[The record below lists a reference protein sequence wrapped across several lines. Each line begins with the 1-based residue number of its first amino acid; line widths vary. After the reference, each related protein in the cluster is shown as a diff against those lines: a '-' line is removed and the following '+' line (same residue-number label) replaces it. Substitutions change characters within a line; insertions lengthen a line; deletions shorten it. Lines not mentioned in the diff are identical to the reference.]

1 MIKRINVLKGVGRF
15 SALNPTRGTEG
26 DFSSLNVIYASNACG
41 KSTLCDVFRSLN
53 TGNPAYVIGR
63 KKFGSDAPQEIV
75 ISLEGGQAIRFQNA
89 QWYDRDNCPPI
100 HVYDDRFVAENVFIG
115 HHISID
121 QRRNLYGLVIGDQ
134 SIALKQAVD
143 TAEQQLSNATAAFN
157 AAQSN
162 LTRLIPTGYAI
173 DSYRNLAS
181 VGDVDTKIAE
191 AARDLRSAEQTKT
204 KADAIRARRPLTA
217 IPIAEI
223 PETLEKVLSSTLD
236 TASLAAEARI
246 REHLAATSQGLPI
259 SWVKQGFDAQSS
271 TACPH
276 CGQDMQG
283 LDILDAY
290 RSFFSGELQAQ
301 EQLRE
306 STKSAVRGAFGEA
319 AQNQI
324 RQTLTSHTTEQ
335 DWWKDAAGYE
345 FALSEIGDTETIIA
359 SLQSAHQAIDSALAR
374 KRENPGGEAPL
385 TNEESAAVTSWN
397 EKAAGLKVYNEALS
411 TTNGQLQ
418 NRQATA
424 GVIDLAPLQQ
434 RLTVLNAAKKRH
446 EQAIVDAYAAYD
458 VATSQKISAQQEKQ
472 RANETLREQSNQLF
486 ERYGARINEF
496 LTLFCA
502 DFRIVSDGVTF
513 RGGPPSGQLAIELC
527 GTRVSAT
534 PEAASTP
541 SQPSL
546 ANTLSG
552 GDRSALALAFFLSK
566 VEMASDA
573 GRSIVVFDD
582 PYHNQDRSRRQC
594 TIERIHHLAGIA
606 NQCFV
611 FSHDLE
617 FARTVERRPGT
628 QAKTFVLNPLID
640 PATLEAQPFPP
651 LPSQAYLKNY
661 HLLHNYSKNPAD
673 HLQHLKEVAD
683 TLRIILE
690 EYLRLKFPKAW
701 ADNDWLGDMIRKIR
715 ETQIGTP
722 LSHCQSLVEELAHI
736 NTYSQRFH
744 HGGTGEVADEPE
756 ARELKTYVD
765 RTLKVIHAGGD
776 I

>member
-1 MIKRINVLKGVGRF
+1 MIKRINVLKGIGRF

-41 KSTLCDVFRSLN
+41 KSTLCDVFRSLD

-63 KKFGSDAPQEIV
+63 KRLGSDAQPEIV
-75 ISLEGGQAIRFQNA
+75 ISLEGGQATRFQNA
-89 QWYDRDNCPPI
+89 QWHERDHCPPI

-115 HHISID
+115 HHISVD

-134 SIALKQAVD
+134 AIASKQAVD
-143 TAEQQLSNATAAFN
+143 TAEQQLSNATTAFN
-157 AAQSN
+157 AAHSD
-162 LTRLIPTGYAI
+162 LTRLIPTGYTI
-173 DSYRNLAS
+173 DSFRNLAS
-181 VGDVDTKIAE
+181 VDDVDTKIAE
-191 AARDLRSAEQTKT
+191 ATSEYRTAEQTKT
-204 KADAIRARRPLTA
+204 KADAIRARRPLA
-217 IPIAEI
+217 ALPIAEV
-223 PETLEKVLSSTLD
+223 PETLDKVLSSTLD
-236 TASLAAEARI
+236 TASLAAEAKI
-246 REHLAATSQGLPI
+246 RDHLAATSQGLPI

-306 STKSAVRGAFGEA
+306 STKSAVQGAFGEA

-324 RQTLTSHTTEQ
+324 RQTLTSHKTEQ
-335 DWWKDAAGYE
+335 DWWKDAAGFE
-345 FALSEIGDTETIIA
+345 FALPEIDDIETIIA
-359 SLQSAHQAIDSALAR
+359 LLQAAHQAIDSALAR
-374 KRENPGGEAPL
+374 KQANPGSEAPL
-385 TNEESAAVTSWN
+385 TAEESAAVTSWN
-397 EKAAGLKVYNEALS
+397 EKGAALKAYNEALS
-411 TTNGQLQ
+411 TINGGLQ
-418 NRQATA
+418 NRQANA
-424 GVIDLAPLQQ
+424 GVIDLSPLQQ
-434 RLTVLNAAKKRH
+434 RLTGLNAAKKRH
-446 EQAIVDAYAAYD
+446 EQVTVDAYAAYD
-458 VATSQKISAQQEKQ
+458 VATSQKTTAQQEKQ
-472 RANETLREQSNQLF
+472 RANEALREQSNQLF

-496 LTLFCA
+496 LTLFGA

-513 RGGPPSGQLAIELC
+513 RGGPSGQLAIELR
-527 GTRVSAT
+527 GERVSAT
-534 PEAASTP
+534 PESASDP
-541 SQPSL
+541 SQVSL

-552 GDRSALALAFFLSK
+552 GDRSALALAFFLAK

-573 GRSIVVFDD
+573 GRSVVVFDD

-617 FARTVERRPGT
+617 FARAVERRPGT

-661 HLLHNYSKNPAD
+661 HLLHNYSENPAD

-715 ETQIGTP
+715 EAQTGTS
-722 LSHCQSLVEELAHI
+722 LSHCQPLVEELAHI

-765 RTLKVIHAGGD
+765 RTLKVIHAGGN

>member
-1 MIKRINVLKGVGRF
+1 MIKRINVLRGVGRF
-15 SALNPTRGTEG
+15 SALSPTRGTEG

-41 KSTLCDVFRSLN
+41 KSTLCDVFRSLD

-63 KKFGSDAPQEIV
+63 KRLGSDVQPEV
-75 ISLEGGQAIRFQNA
+75 VVLLEGGQAIRFQNA
-89 QWYDRDNCPPI
+89 QWHERDNCPPI

-115 HHISID
+115 HHISVD

-134 SIALKQAVD
+134 AIALKQAVD
-143 TAEQQLSNATAAFN
+143 TAEQQLSTATAAVN
-157 AAQSN
+157 TAQSD
-162 LTRLIPTGYAI
+162 LTRLIPTGYTI
-173 DSYRNLAS
+173 DSFRNLAS
-181 VGDVDTKIAE
+181 VDDVDAKIAE
-191 AARDLRSAEQTKT
+191 SSSELRSAEQTKT
-204 KADAIRARRPLTA
+204 KADAIRARRPLATL
-217 IPIAEI
+217 PIAEV
-223 PETLEKVLSSTLD
+223 PETLDKVLSSTLD
-236 TASLAAEARI
+236 TASLAAEAKI
-246 REHLAATSQGLPI
+246 REHLAATSQRLPI

-306 STKSAVRGAFGEA
+306 STKSAVQGAFGEA
-319 AQNQI
+319 EQNQI
-324 RQTLTSHTTEQ
+324 RQTLTSHKTEQ

-345 FALSEIGDTETIIA
+345 FALPEIDDIETIIA
-359 SLQSAHQAIDSALAR
+359 LLQGAHQAIDSALAR
-374 KRENPGGEAPL
+374 KQANPGSEALL
-385 TNEESAAVTSWN
+385 TADESAAVTSWN
-397 EKAAGLKVYNEALS
+397 EKAAALKAYNEAL
-411 TTNGQLQ
+411 TAINGGLQ
-418 NRQATA
+418 NRQANA
-424 GVIDLAPLQQ
+424 GVIDLTPLQQ
-434 RLTVLNAAKKRH
+434 RLTELNAAKKRH
-446 EQAIVDAYAAYD
+446 EQVTVDAYAAYD
-458 VATSQKISAQQEKQ
+458 AANSQKTTAQQEKQ
-472 RANETLREQSNQLF
+472 RANEALRVQSNQLF

-496 LTLFCA
+496 LTLFGA

-513 RGGPPSGQLAIELC
+513 RGGPSGQLAIELR
-527 GTRVSAT
+527 GERVSAT
-534 PEAASTP
+534 PESASDP
-541 SQPSL
+541 SQVSL

-552 GDRSALALAFFLSK
+552 GDRSALALAFFLAK

-594 TIERIHHLAGIA
+594 TIERIHHLTGLA

-617 FARTVERRPGT
+617 FARAVERRPGT

-640 PATLEAQPFPP
+640 PATLVAQPLPP

-661 HLLHNYSKNPAD
+661 HLLHNYSENPAD
-673 HLQHLKEVAD
+673 HIGHLKEVAD
-683 TLRIILE
+683 TLRVILE

-701 ADNDWLGDMIRKIR
+701 DEKNWLGDMIPKIR
-715 ETQIGTP
+715 EAQAGTP
-722 LSHCQSLVEELAHI
+722 LAHCQSLVEELGNI

-744 HGGTGEVADEPE
+744 HGSSGENADEPDP
-756 ARELKTYVD
+756 RELKIFVD
-765 RTLKVIHAGGD
+765 RTLRVIHAGGNT
-776 I
+776 